1 MSLHLSANEA
11 LECFSHILGGNFYFV
26 LNSKY
31 MYSQVSNE
39 YNKYTVFIVVV
50 NFTELKTNSVFN
62 FIVCNDQILPMKT
75 IRVNLVKA
83 ELQYLLVML

>member
-1 MSLHLSANEA
+1 M
-11 LECFSHILGGNFYFV
+11 
-26 LNSKY
+26 
-31 MYSQVSNE
+31 
-39 YNKYTVFIVVV
+39 FIVVV

-62 FIVCNDQILPMKT
+62 FIGCNDQILPMKT

>member
-1 MSLHLSANEA
+1 M
-11 LECFSHILGGNFYFV
+11 
-26 LNSKY
+26 
-31 MYSQVSNE
+31 
-39 YNKYTVFIVVV
+39 FIVVV